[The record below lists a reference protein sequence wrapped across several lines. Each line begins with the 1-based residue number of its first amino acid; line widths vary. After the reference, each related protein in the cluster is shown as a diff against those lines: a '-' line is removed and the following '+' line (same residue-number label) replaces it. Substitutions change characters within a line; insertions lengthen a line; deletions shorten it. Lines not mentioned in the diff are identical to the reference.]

1 MRHHRFISC
10 ALLVL
15 SASVAGCEGLHAP
28 TAEEKAARRIDDAVA
43 KASALSRRIASAPG
57 AVGRTIEEDGAT
69 REIQDAMLSPA
80 EGARQL
86 RELASQ
92 VASAGAGQAQRK
104 AAGEL
109 AARLRR
115 DALTLDLIDLER
127 LSAER
132 GAIAREVE
140 RRLGAI
146 RTIEASGD
154 LRLATAA
161 QARIDGMQ
169 AAVEKFDEAVEAER
183 QRGEDVKGKLEELD
197 GFIADQNRRA
207 DLAMAASGELLA
219 KAMTSSADEGS
230 RLAEEARNKAYEA
243 QDLRMQAAEADRQA
257 SELRSTVRIAEMA
270 TADTDATA
278 TFLTARVEES
288 REAAK
293 GARGRA
299 EAAKTRIDRLIAE
312 TGELM
317 KEFTTLNAE
326 QCEPVSKAIDE
337 ALQDGALSSGGSGL
351 DGAAL
356 ALARAR
362 FAAITVDAIDQGVLM
377 AAGAAAASGGQV
389 DMQALAARLAT
400 ARTAEINKASAAL
413 LDARDALSGLEGPTA
428 APMMASIEQLAAA
441 LGIELAEVKRPEP
454 IDASDAAD
462 GEQPAPD
469 AEPTSDGS
477 AEGSMDEAGA
487 PNAEPGAD
495 SPDAPP
501 AADPASDPAGEPGA
515 DPSEEPASEPSDTPE
530 PPAAEPSD
538 EPDSP
543 NK

>member
-1 MRHHRFISC
+1 MRHPRFISC

-43 KASALSRRIASAPG
+43 KAAALSRRIASAPG

-69 REIQDAMLSPA
+69 REIQDAMFSPA

-92 VASAGAGQAQRK
+92 VANAGAGQAQRK
-104 AAGEL
+104 AAGDL

-257 SELRSTVRIAEMA
+257 TELRSTVRIAETA

-299 EAAKTRIDRLIAE
+299 EAAKTRIDRLVAE
-312 TGELM
+312 TGELV
-317 KEFTTLNAE
+317 KEFTALNAE
-326 QCEPVSKAIDE
+326 QCEPVAKAIEE
-337 ALQDGALSSGGSGL
+337 ALQDGALSSGGTGL

-362 FAAITVDAIDQGVLM
+362 FAAINVDAIDQGALM
-377 AAGAAAASGGQV
+377 AAGAAAMSGGQV
-389 DMQALAARLAT
+389 DVQALASRFAA
-400 ARTAEINKASAAL
+400 ARTAEIGKASAAL
-413 LDARDALSGLEGPTA
+413 LDARDALSGLEGTAA

-441 LGIELAEVKRPEP
+441 LGIELAELKRPEP
-454 IDASDAAD
+454 APAPDSED
-462 GEQPAPD
+462 GEQPAPEAEPS
-469 AEPTSDGS
+469 AEPT
-477 AEGSMDEAGA
+477 
-487 PNAEPGAD
+487 AEPSED
-495 SPDAPP
+495 PAPEDP
-501 AADPASDPAGEPGA
+501 AADPAAEPAADPA
-515 DPSEEPASEPSDTPE
+515 DTPE